1 MNMGTGTW
9 VLIGILAVVILLA
22 LIFVSIYNKLV
33 KLRARVK
40 NAWAQIEV
48 HLKRRFD
55 LIPNLVSTV
64 KGYAAHES
72 ETLEKVI
79 AARNK
84 FTTAPDMKSQMDASN
99 ELSGLLSRL
108 MVLTES
114 YPDLKANANFLSLQ
128 NDLKDTE
135 NKIAFTRQFYNDT
148 AMKYNTAI
156 ETFPTV
162 IIAGMFGF
170 KDTPY
175 FQAGEEAQAAP
186 KVEF

>member
-1 MNMGTGTW
+1 MI
-9 VLIGILAVVILLA
+9 IGIIIAVIVVLFIVIVIA
-22 LIFVSIYNKLV
+22 GYNKLV
-33 KLRARVK
+33 ELRARVK

-64 KGYAAHES
+64 KGYASHES
-72 ETLEKVI
+72 ETLEKVV

-84 FTTAPDMKSQMDASN
+84 FVAAPDMAGQMEAAN
-99 ELSGLLSRL
+99 ELSGVLSRL
-108 MVLTES
+108 MMLTES
-114 YPDLKANANFLSLQ
+114 YPDLKANSNFLSLQ

-148 AMKYNTAI
+148 AMKYNAAI
-156 ETFPTV
+156 EKFPMV

-170 KDTPY
+170 KDNPY
-175 FQAGEEAQAAP
+175 FEAGAEAKDAP